1 MAKRKKAAV
10 QKPADRDGRVVRE
23 GEGSA
28 PPSSGRRFPR
38 IHSKNSV
45 VLRKLGAHPRG
56 ELTVTKVVGLGGCSF
71 VHPSPQ
77 GVGETLF
84 LSILVG
90 QELGEAKV
98 RVAYERPH
106 GDGTYEIGVEF
117 LEISERD
124 RALLAHLVAKSGV
137 HDLL

>member
-1 MAKRKKAAV
+1 MARKKKDP
-10 QKPADRDGRVVRE
+10 QEPKPA
-23 GEGSA
+23 
-28 PPSSGRRFPR
+28 GRRFPR
-38 IHSKNSV
+38 IPSKNSV
-45 VLRKLGAHPRG
+45 VLRKLGANPRG

-71 VHPSPQ
+71 VHPTPQ

-106 GDGTYEIGVEF
+106 GDGAYEIGVEF
-117 LEISERD
+117 LEIADRD
-124 RALLAHLVAKSGV
+124 RALLAKLVEKSGIN
-137 HDLL
+137 DLL